1 MRLEIGI
8 HPVQRKTFFDVKFP
22 VGIFI
27 ENARDP
33 RIEARLPRWFK
44 SSFGDAHAFVLLPVK
59 ANDTTV
65 ALAYGDWTDVQAV
78 HKITQPEMAIL
89 NELTRELSRFFFGAN
104 LEEAEM
110 L

>member
-1 MRLEIGI
+1 
-8 HPVQRKTFFDVKFP
+8 
-22 VGIFI
+22 
-27 ENARDP
+27 
-33 RIEARLPRWFK
+33 
-44 SSFGDAHAFVLLPVK
+44 
-59 ANDTTV
+59 
-65 ALAYGDWTDVQAV
+65 VQAV